1 MKTDV
6 GGLVYLGG
14 AMYDRFKWLVGNF
27 SAVEM
32 SSIGYSS
39 SLVASLN
46 FEEAFPRGFVVVCFQ
61 FFSRAKHT
69 AGSQRMS
76 IVG

>member
-32 SSIGYSS
+32 SIIGYSS
-39 SLVASLN
+39 LLASPN
-46 FEEAFPRGFVVVCFQ
+46 FEDVFPRGFVVVCFQ

-69 AGSQRMS
+69 AGSERMS